1 MLQRSLIALAA
12 VVALPSLVEAQSFNC
27 RYARQADEIAICDDP
42 ELSRLDERMSRL
54 FFEVRDAVGGRER
67 AGLDADQAEWL
78 ESRRACRRNADCIE
92 DAYRQRIRELR
103 RF

>member
-1 MLQRSLIALAA
+1 MHRALLILA
-12 VVALPSLVEAQSFNC
+12 VVALPSWAEAQSFNC
-27 RYARQADEIAICDDP
+27 RYARYADEITICDDA

-54 FFEVRDAVGGRER
+54 FYDVRASVWGRER
-67 AGLDADQAEWL
+67 AVLDAEQADWL
-78 ESRRACRRNADCIE
+78 DSRRTCRRDPGCIE